1 MSKKTES
8 NSICMCAQRSSKNKN
23 INDTFK
29 KETLMSQ
36 TNFEHFKE
44 EEKSHLF
51 GNYLVIYK
59 K

>member
-1 MSKKTES
+1 
-8 NSICMCAQRSSKNKN
+8 MCAQRSGKNKY